1 MNTKSNQD
9 IIEKARLIKL
19 IVFDVDGVFTD
30 GSLYYHDSGQETKA
44 FNTQDGQGIKMLHQ
58 QGIETAI
65 ITGRTSNIVIHRAK
79 NLGILRLVQG
89 REDKLVALKEI
100 LNDMSLTPDQVA
112 YAGDDLP
119 DLPAICYAGLGIAV
133 ANAHN
138 FVALHADWQTSL
150 PGGKGAVRE
159 ISDFILDAK
168 GLLSNIQNKYLV
180 SS

>member
-119 DLPAICYAGLGIAV
+119 DLPAISYAGLGIAV

-168 GLLSNIQNKYLV
+168 GLLSNIQNKYLA

>member
-1 MNTKSNQD
+1 LNTKSNQD

-119 DLPAICYAGLGIAV
+119 DLPAISYAGLGIAV

-168 GLLSNIQNKYLV
+168 GLLSNIQNKYLA

>member
-168 GLLSNIQNKYLV
+168 GLLSNIQNKYLA

>member
-100 LNDMSLTPDQVA
+100 LSDMSLTPDQVA

-119 DLPAICYAGLGIAV
+119 DLPAISYAGLGIAV

-168 GLLSNIQNKYLV
+168 GLLSNIQNKYLA

>member
-9 IIEKARLIKL
+9 IIEKAKLIKL
-19 IVFDVDGVFTD
+19 MVFDVDGVFTD

-44 FNTQDGQGIKMLHQ
+44 FNTQDGHGVKMLHQ

-65 ITGRTSNIVIHRAK
+65 ITGRTSNIVVNRAQ
-79 NLGILRLVQG
+79 NLGISRLLQG
-89 REDKLVALKEI
+89 REDKLVAMKEI
-100 LNDMSLTPDQVA
+100 LREMNLTPDQVA

-138 FVALHADWQTSL
+138 FVALHADWQTST
-150 PGGKGAVRE
+150 PGGQGAVRE
-159 ISDFILDAK
+159 ICDFILDAK
-168 GLLSNIQNKYLV
+168 GLLSDMQNKYLTL
-180 SS
+180 S